1 MDNVNRMI
9 RNGVRLA
16 LVLWFCG
23 MGLSGYAA
31 APDHD
36 EEEQLRRKVLKITGV
51 VIDEKSEPIVGATV
65 LEKGTTNGVAT
76 DVDGRFTLEVRG
88 NAVLSIS
95 FIGYV
100 TEEVL
105 VTNTEPLQVQLKED
119 TEELDEVVVVGYGS
133 VKRKNFTGA
142 VSTVRMNNSPL
153 ALLPNSNPMSTL
165 RGTVAGLTVGQE
177 QGAGQA
183 PSLQVRGQRS
193 INGGNDPLIVMDGV
207 IFMGSLRDIDPT
219 IIESMNVLKDATS
232 LAAYGSQA
240 ANGVIMITT
249 KQGMRGKPT
258 LNFNFSW
265 TLSEMANRPD
275 LLSPEKYLRKVNA
288 IQGFEEDADPSI
300 WMTSFEL
307 ENYKKGHITDW
318 FDYVTRLGVMQN
330 YSVSFSGATRR
341 LNYFLAG
348 SHVTQKGILEG
359 DDYRRENLSM
369 RLQSDVTSWLQLG
382 TQMNYAFNDYSGPST
397 YNLAQAVTL
406 SPYARAE
413 RPNGE
418 IEKYPRETSTVNPLW
433 SIRSGEV
440 DDHDTYGTVLLK
452 GHALVSCP
460 WLEGLTYR
468 LNLAWS
474 QEHVER
480 DYFEHEGHF
489 VAEGNSEDRYSAS
502 ALSAFLSKANGYSAR
517 TKNTYWVMDN
527 IVNFNRQFGKHYI
540 DVTYVYTRDSKKYDY
555 RRMTGSDFSDQGNTV
570 LGVGGLTYAKTQKI
584 TNIDRTTHNNVGYLG
599 RVSYN
604 FNETYHFNASV
615 RRDGSSVFGA
625 NSKWGVFP
633 AVGVAWT
640 VSNERFMQGAA
651 FLDNLKLKFSWGKNG
666 NQSLDPYATLSRIGL
681 GQQGGVSY
689 TFGNSETVSW
699 GQRYTSLGNP
709 DLGWETTEAFNYG
722 FELAM
727 FANRVNLEV
736 DAYKSKTTGQI
747 FDRLIPVMNNG
758 LTSMKATMGQIDNWG
773 IEANLTTYNIR
784 KGTWTWMSNL
794 VFSMNRNKL
803 VDLYGDG
810 KDDISNS
817 LFIGKSLGAI
827 YGYKNIG
834 IVQEDDTEYIQA
846 NNAQPGD
853 VMFANLDGSADG
865 KITADDRAILGYNK
879 ENFRMSFANTL
890 TYKNLELYFLF
901 TGVFGGNGYGQAVN
915 TYAYRSATG
924 VIYDNMLDHDW
935 WTPENR
941 SNVYPSVGYQ
951 DSRYTPLQ
959 SFGFVRLQDLTLSY
973 TFKQEWLA
981 RLQMR
986 SLKVFF
992 AAKNLFTVT
1001 NWVGGDPEIKQT
1013 FSGSYGYPLAV
1024 MYSFGLNLTF

>member
-330 YSVSFSGATRR
+330 YSVELFPGGFACD
-341 LNYFLAG
+341 A
-348 SHVTQKGILEG
+348 EG
-359 DDYRRENLSM
+359 DFGGG
-369 RLQSDVTSWLQLG
+369 RLPAGESVD
-382 TQMNYAFNDYSGPST
+382 AF
-397 YNLAQAVTL
+397 
-406 SPYARAE
+406 AE
-413 RPNGE
+413 R
-418 IEKYPRETSTVNPLW
+418 
-433 SIRSGEV
+433 
-440 DDHDTYGTVLLK
+440 
-452 GHALVSCP
+452 C
-460 WLEGLTYR
+460 
-468 LNLAWS
+468 
-474 QEHVER
+474 
-480 DYFEHEGHF
+480 
-489 VAEGNSEDRYSAS
+489 
-502 ALSAFLSKANGYSAR
+502 
-517 TKNTYWVMDN
+517 
-527 IVNFNRQFGKHYI
+527 
-540 DVTYVYTRDSKKYDY
+540 DVV
-555 RRMTGSDFSDQGNTV
+555 V
-570 LGVGGLTYAKTQKI
+570 
-584 TNIDRTTHNNVGYLG
+584 
-599 RVSYN
+599 
-604 FNETYHFNASV
+604 
-615 RRDGSSVFGA
+615 
-625 NSKWGVFP
+625 
-633 AVGVAWT
+633 AVGDA
-640 VSNERFMQGAA
+640 
-651 FLDNLKLKFSWGKNG
+651 D
-666 NQSLDPYATLSRIGL
+666 
-681 GQQGGVSY
+681 
-689 TFGNSETVSW
+689 
-699 GQRYTSLGNP
+699 
-709 DLGWETTEAFNYG
+709 
-722 FELAM
+722 ELC
-727 FANRVNLEV
+727 F
-736 DAYKSKTTGQI
+736 
-747 FDRLIPVMNNG
+747 
-758 LTSMKATMGQIDNWG
+758 
-773 IEANLTTYNIR
+773 
-784 KGTWTWMSNL
+784 
-794 VFSMNRNKL
+794 
-803 VDLYGDG
+803 
-810 KDDISNS
+810 
-817 LFIGKSLGAI
+817 
-827 YGYKNIG
+827 
-834 IVQEDDTEYIQA
+834 
-846 NNAQPGD
+846 
-853 VMFANLDGSADG
+853 
-865 KITADDRAILGYNK
+865 
-879 ENFRMSFANTL
+879 
-890 TYKNLELYFLF
+890 
-901 TGVFGGNGYGQAVN
+901 
-915 TYAYRSATG
+915 
-924 VIYDNMLDHDW
+924 
-935 WTPENR
+935 
-941 SNVYPSVGYQ
+941 
-951 DSRYTPLQ
+951 
-959 SFGFVRLQDLTLSY
+959 
-973 TFKQEWLA
+973 
-981 RLQMR
+981 
-986 SLKVFF
+986 
-992 AAKNLFTVT
+992 
-1001 NWVGGDPEIKQT
+1001 
-1013 FSGSYGYPLAV
+1013 
-1024 MYSFGLNLTF
+1024 

>member
-1 MDNVNRMI
+1 MINVNRSIKIGI
-9 RNGVRLA
+9 RTVLAGLCCCLWLGVN
-16 LVLWFCG
+16 
-23 MGLSGYAA
+23 AA
-31 APDHD
+31 VPEGEGED
-36 EEEQLRRKVLKITGV
+36 ELKRKIVKVTGV
-51 VIDEKSEPIVGATV
+51 VVDENEEPVIGATV
-65 LEKGTTNGVAT
+65 VVKGTARGVVT
-76 DVDGRFTLEVRG
+76 DVDGKFALDVREH
-88 NAVLSIS
+88 AILSIS
-95 FIGYV
+95 FLGYK
-100 TEEVL
+100 TEEIA
-105 VTNTEPLQVQLKED
+105 VTNDEPLRVQLRVD
-119 TEELDEVVVVGYGS
+119 TERLDEVVVVGYGA

-142 VSTVRMNNSPL
+142 VSTVQMHNSPL
-153 ALLPNSNPMSTL
+153 SLLPNSNPLATL

-207 IFMGSLRDIDPT
+207 IFMGSLRDIDPQT
-219 IIESMNVLKDATS
+219 IESMSVLKDATS

-249 KQGMRGKPT
+249 KQGRVGKPV
-258 LNFNFSW
+258 LNFDLSW
-265 TLSEMANRPD
+265 TLSTIANRPD

-288 IQGFEEDADPSI
+288 IQGFDEHADPSI

-307 ENYKKGHITDW
+307 ENYEKGHITDW
-318 FDYVTRLGVMQN
+318 FDYVTRLGLMQN
-330 YSVSFSGATRR
+330 YSVSFSGATER
-341 LNYFLAG
+341 LNYYLAG
-348 SHVTQKGILEG
+348 SHVRQKGILEG
-359 DDYRRENLSM
+359 DDYRRENLSL
-369 RLQSDVTSWLQLG
+369 RLQSDVASWLQLG
-382 TQMNYAFNDYSGPST
+382 AQANYAFNDYSGPST
-397 YNLAQAVTL
+397 YNLVQAVTL
-406 SPYARAE
+406 SPYARST
-413 RPNGE
+413 RPNGKV
-418 IEKYPRETSTVNPLW
+418 EKYPREVSTVNPLW
-433 SIRSGEV
+433 SVLSGEV
-440 DDHDTYGTVLLK
+440 DDHDTYGTLLLK
-452 GHALVSCP
+452 GHALVTCP

-502 ALSAFLSKANGYSAR
+502 ALSSFLSKANGYSAR

-527 IVNFNRQFGKHYI
+527 IVNFQRQFGKHYI
-540 DVTYVYTRDSKKYDY
+540 DLTYVYTRDSKQYDY

-584 TNIDRTTHNNVGYLG
+584 TNIDRNKHNNVGYLG
-599 RVSYN
+599 RLSYN
-604 FNETYHFNASV
+604 YNDTYHFNASV

-640 VSNERFMQGAA
+640 VSNERFMRNAV

-666 NQSLDPYATLSRIGL
+666 NQSLDPYATLSRISL

-689 TFGNSETVSW
+689 PFGNTGTVSW

-709 DLGWETTEAFNYG
+709 DLAWETTEAYNYG
-722 FELAM
+722 IELAM
-727 FANRVNLEV
+727 FSNRINLEV
-736 DAYKSKTTGQI
+736 DAYQSKTTGQI
-747 FDRLIPVMNNG
+747 FDRQIPVMNNG
-758 LTSMKATMGQIDNWG
+758 LTTMKATMGQIDNWG
-773 IEANLTTYNIR
+773 IEANLTTRNLSR
-784 KGTWTWMSNL
+784 KSWDWTSTL

-803 VDLYGDG
+803 AELYGDG

-834 IVQEDDTEYIQA
+834 IVQEDDAGYIAA

-853 VMFANLDGSADG
+853 VMFANIDGSADG
-865 KITADDRAILGYNK
+865 KITAEDRTILGYGK
-879 ENFRMSFANTL
+879 ENFRMSLANTVRF
-890 TYKNLELYFLF
+890 KDLELYFLF
-901 TGVFGGNGYGQAVN
+901 TGVFGGNGYGKAVN

-951 DSRYTPLQ
+951 DGRYTPLQ
-959 SFGFVRLQDLTLSY
+959 SYGFVRLQDLTLSY
-973 TFKQEWLA
+973 TFPRAWLS
-981 RLQMR
+981 RLQL
-986 SLKVFF
+986 SGAKVFF
-992 AAKNLFTVT
+992 AAKNVFTLT

-1013 FSGSYGYPLAV
+1013 FSGSYGYPLAA